1 MSTPLVDGWSVTHSP
16 NGLRLDRSTLDDRLL
31 ARRRLITALGSAVT
45 AVALALGGWQAPP
58 GIGLIVWPLVG
69 LFLLVAG
76 LGVWAWQQ
84 ARLAIA
90 SPLFLEVRGAPDRQ
104 VIGLRDEPVEPL
116 RASFDEVDRVELTQ
130 EPGLTVPVV
139 SVCVITR
146 AGLFFAGP
154 ELILASDEA
163 RALIPSLTQ
172 VAQALGTH
180 IGCPVKTLD

>member
-1 MSTPLVDGWSVTHSP
+1 MSTALADGWSVTHSP
-16 NGLRLDRSTLDDRLL
+16 QGLRLEKSTLDDRLL
-31 ARRRLITALGSAVT
+31 ARRRLVTALGSAMT
-45 AVALALGGWQAPP
+45 AVALALGGLQAPP
-58 GIGLIVWPLVG
+58 GLGLIVWPLVG

-84 ARLAIA
+84 ARIAIS
-90 SPLFLEVRGAPDRQ
+90 SPLFLEVKTPERQ
-104 VIGLRDEPVEPL
+104 VIGLRDDPIEPL
-116 RASFDEVDRVELTQ
+116 RAEFDEVDRVEMVQ
-130 EPGLTVPVV
+130 DPGLTVPVV
-139 SVCVITR
+139 SVCVITKG
-146 AGLFFAGP
+146 GLFFAGP